1 MCSSDLVLKD
11 SGLAPVPAGL
21 ATLVFALILYLAALQ
36 AQGVRA
42 REVLRLDW

>member
-1 MCSSDLVLKD
+1 MTPRILV
-11 SGLAPVPAGL
+11 SIGGGNGAS
-21 ATLVFALILYLAALQ
+21 YLAALQ